1 MRETFSRVEENSVV
15 VIEAEVDLECDRKSY
30 PWLLSVFIKAIG
42 SNDGF
47 DVLETFLETKES
59 LILALEHDGS
69 AIYVGSREQEG
80 WRELYFYVKSA
91 KNLETVVTK
100 MLSQSGCKFESSVV
114 KDVKWDFYH
123 KNLYP
128 SELEFHNS
136 ESDKI
141 IALLEE
147 EGDVLEVS
155 REVEH
160 YISFDTATQKERFLQ
175 NVLESGF
182 AFKDD
187 ISSEEFEHGVAV
199 VKNHPVT
206 KEAVAVVVQE
216 LYELLKKEHGYY
228 EGWSTVLVDTQS

>member
-1 MRETFSRVEENSVV
+1 MREIFSRVEEKSVV
-15 VIEAEVDLECDRKSY
+15 VIEAEVDLECERKSY
-30 PWLLSVFIKAIG
+30 PWLLSVFIKTIG
-42 SNDGF
+42 VDEDF
-47 DVLETFLETKES
+47 DALETFLETKES
-59 LILALEHDGS
+59 LILALEHEGS
-69 AIYVGSREQEG
+69 ALYVGSREQDG
-80 WRELYFYVKSA
+80 WKELYFYVKSA
-91 KNLETVVTK
+91 KNLEAVVTK

-114 KDVKWDFYH
+114 KDAKWDFYH

-128 SELEFHNS
+128 TELEFHHI

-147 EGDVLEVS
+147 EGDVPEVS

-160 YISFDTATQKERFLQ
+160 YISFDTATQKERFVQ

-187 ISSEEFEHGVAV
+187 ISNEEFEYGVAV

-228 EGWSTVLVDTQS
+228 EGWSTVLVNTQS

>member
-1 MRETFSRVEENSVV
+1 MREIFSRVEENSVV
-15 VIEAEVDLECDRKSY
+15 AIETEVDLECDKKSF

-42 SNDGF
+42 SNEGF
-47 DVLETFLETKES
+47 DALETFLETKES
-59 LILALEHDGS
+59 LILALEHNGS
-69 AIYVGSREQEG
+69 AFYVGSREHDG

-100 MLSQSGCKFESSVV
+100 MLSQSGCKFESSIV
-114 KDVKWDFYH
+114 KDAKWDFYH

-128 SELEFHNS
+128 TELEFHHI

-147 EGDVLEVS
+147 EGDMLKAS

-160 YISFDTATQKERFLQ
+160 YVSFDTQTQKERFSQ

-187 ISSEEFEHGVAV
+187 ISSEEFEYGVAV

-206 KEAVAVVVQE
+206 KEAVAKVVQE